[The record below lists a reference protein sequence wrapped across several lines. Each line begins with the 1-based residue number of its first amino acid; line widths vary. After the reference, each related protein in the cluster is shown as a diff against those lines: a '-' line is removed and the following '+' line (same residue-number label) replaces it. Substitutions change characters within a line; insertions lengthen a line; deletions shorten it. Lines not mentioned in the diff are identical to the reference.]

1 MNARSHPLSCKLSP
15 VPIRN
20 LQPRYRGLARCLAG
34 LLVLMFVS
42 FAPVRAMAPTR
53 HHAGETESG
62 MASWYGAD
70 QGHQT
75 ASGERF
81 DPDALTAATRH
92 LPFGTV
98 VRVTNTLNGRSV
110 DVRINDRGP
119 WSHGRII
126 DVSSAAADV
135 LDMKKHGVVPV
146 TFEVLK
152 LGLGRRHTDD

>member
-81 DPDALTAATRH
+81 DPDALTAATC
-92 LPFGTV
+92 PSA
-98 VRVTNTLNGRSV
+98 RSC
-110 DVRINDRGP
+110 G
-119 WSHGRII
+119 
-126 DVSSAAADV
+126 
-135 LDMKKHGVVPV
+135 
-146 TFEVLK
+146 
-152 LGLGRRHTDD
+152 